1 MHGFWYPEEDGEEPN
16 LYGNWKSNVNMLM
29 PNSVNAKVGFG
40 NTFKVM
46 ICDIKKVDSEGGP
59 NEPDDIF
66 VEKSRLEE
74 FSVNE
79 AWRPVDAPYDEYK
92 ANN

>member
-1 MHGFWYPEEDGEEPN
+1 
-16 LYGNWKSNVNMLM
+16 MLDIKITKTTS
-29 PNSVNAKVGFG
+29 PKAKPTGKLGFG